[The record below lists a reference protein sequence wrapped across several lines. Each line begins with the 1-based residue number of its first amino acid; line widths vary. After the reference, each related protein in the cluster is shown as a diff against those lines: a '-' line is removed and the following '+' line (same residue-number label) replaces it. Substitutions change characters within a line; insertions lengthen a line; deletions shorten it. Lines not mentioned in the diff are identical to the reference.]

1 MNGNSQ
7 DSFFDFPHDKDLL
20 EYEIY
25 IADDK
30 KKYDISFY
38 PVEQFDVNYYV
49 KAVYRDTK
57 IPGER
62 EDTIAIS
69 ESEGFYLQIDRP
81 EFDFEGK
88 EHLTF
93 QIPDNNREIAYVKI
107 LAKVNFYSIK
117 EFLLYKP
124 IDIHEDDIRPN
135 VDYDEINPT
144 EDVIDKTYNATS
156 NQVKLNVRGAFRI
169 QRYKIKFNNA
179 NEIPNFIKIQTI
191 SKDTKN
197 QILYFSPTDA
207 DGIENRLQIGQKGDG
222 ANVTMWITKEQF
234 ENNKFFYTT
243 VECQVKDGGRCNY
256 EVDFIG
262 YKYISIDSCI
272 FTYNYYVSAKNK
284 KMTFAINNDIGIS
297 STSDQ
302 ILTLYAN
309 GGKKI
314 KLTLGNCIGDTC
326 KQYDFRTGAAITTKI
341 QKHNFFE
348 LTVEAEE
355 GDYISV
361 GSKVTLPDGKSYE
374 NDLKPNNYQL
384 TGYLKKGVLDRE
396 CYSIP
401 DKYDDISYIVGMFY
415 NNAAEIYFNDQN
427 FNEIAGTKETITK
440 GYYSYVHY
448 HKKSPFNLRKY
459 ICVRFPD
466 SNNYINE
473 NLVYSLQL
481 TQPTEKVGLLNIYG
495 PQLKGNIYPRIIP
508 RGSTVFFNGANLNS
522 NKKMNELLYNMIALE
537 GLPIM
542 YIYKCQNYPKCDFD
556 FDDDDVIKIN
566 EINRMSTWHTTFF
579 NNSITPIDA
588 EQYIMIV
595 KCEDL
600 ENSATDV
607 CQFQT
612 SIYENEDEIYLID
625 RQPVSQY
632 IRQEEKS
639 KYIIDLT
646 LEKSSTKVHVD
657 IFVLSG
663 DVNFKLKD
671 ENNKDIVSHKYYL
684 ANKIFHSINLEE
696 NRGIKKNNS

>member
-1 MNGNSQ
+1 
-7 DSFFDFPHDKDLL
+7 
-20 EYEIY
+20 
-25 IADDK
+25 
-30 KKYDISFY
+30 
-38 PVEQFDVNYYV
+38 
-49 KAVYRDTK
+49 
-57 IPGER
+57 
-62 EDTIAIS
+62 
-69 ESEGFYLQIDRP
+69 
-81 EFDFEGK
+81 
-88 EHLTF
+88 
-93 QIPDNNREIAYVKI
+93 
-107 LAKVNFYSIK
+107 
-117 EFLLYKP
+117 
-124 IDIHEDDIRPN
+124 
-135 VDYDEINPT
+135 
-144 EDVIDKTYNATS
+144 
-156 NQVKLNVRGAFRI
+156 
-169 QRYKIKFNNA
+169 
-179 NEIPNFIKIQTI
+179 
-191 SKDTKN
+191 
-197 QILYFSPTDA
+197 
-207 DGIENRLQIGQKGDG
+207 
-222 ANVTMWITKEQF
+222 MWITKEQL
-234 ENNKFFYTT
+234 EDNKFFYTT
-243 VECQVKDGGRCNY
+243 VECQIKDVGRCNY
-256 EVDFIG
+256 EIDFIG

-297 STSDQ
+297 DTTNQ

-314 KLTLGNCIGDTC
+314 KLTLGNCLKDTC
-326 KQYDFRTGAAITTKI
+326 KQHDFRTGAAITTTI

-355 GDYISV
+355 GDFISV
-361 GSKVTLPDGKSYE
+361 GSKVTLSNGKSYE
-374 NDLKPNNYQL
+374 NDLKPNNYQF

-508 RGSTVFFNGANLNS
+508 KGSSVFFTGANLNS
-522 NKKMNELLYNMIALE
+522 NKNMNELLYNMIALE

-625 RQPVSQY
+625 RQPFSQY
-632 IRQEEKS
+632 ITQEEKS

-696 NRGIKKNNS
+696 NRGINKIIVDIEAIINSFYIIEYKLVRGTESELTNDMYTGINYLIPILPSKDANTKRIDIYNIKLLKDDLSFISFYSLNCDFKISRIVNGEEEPISTFVKYSQDIIQNTEGEEVIDKNSYIVTVVETDLSQYKNNMCM